1 MSENEEKEVIEN
13 LASELEKIDNK
24 IKEDLHKNL
33 KSLDSCLPN
42 IAKKINELYIKR
54 KERLIATKGRFNL
67 FTTLLAIGNE
77 TRLHSRFITHLLN
90 PEGNHD
96 CGNLFLNL
104 FIDTIS
110 ESNLFPDKE
119 IKNIFEDIKIQNC
132 ELVRTEKPA
141 DGRRIDIYLKFNKS
155 IIAIENKIWAGEQP
169 NQIFDY
175 GKFIKSNKK
184 KNFLF
189 YLTLDG
195 KESETAKII
204 DNDSGKNSKVEYF
217 CLSYKEH
224 ILNWLEKCLQAT
236 YKYVNINQA
245 IQQYQNV
252 IKQLTNQTMEHKEMK
267 EINDLIK
274 SHPLIIKYQNE
285 INQSIKEVKSEF
297 FDRFCEKLRDN
308 FKKSNKPL
316 ILDMK
321 KYTVHDRFEQHI
333 IKNEQY
339 DNLYFLLEYDN
350 SINSLYIGLRTEKP
364 TPPNIIEKYKAV
376 SLIEIY
382 EDASANYNCKFNN
395 AWLAGY
401 FIIYDDNFFNYNIKF
416 DDENQLQKEVDKTAD
431 KILDYLTFMT
441 KKLNKVINQ

>member
-1 MSENEEKEVIEN
+1 MNENEEKEVIEN

-67 FTTLLAIGNE
+67 FTTLLAIGDE

-90 PEGNHD
+90 PKGNHD
-96 CGNLFLNL
+96 CDNLFLNL

-141 DGRRIDIYLKFNKS
+141 DGRRIDIYLHFNKS
-155 IIAIENKIWAGEQP
+155 VIAIENKIWASEQP

-175 GKFIKSNKK
+175 GDFIDSNEK

-195 KESETAKII
+195 KDSETAEIT
-204 DNDSGKNSKVEYF
+204 DENSKKSNVEYF
-217 CLSYKEH
+217 PISYKEH
-224 ILNWLEKCLQAT
+224 ILKWLEKCLQAT

-245 IQQYQNV
+245 IQQYKNV
-252 IKQLTNQTMEHKEMK
+252 IKQLTNQTMENEEMK
-267 EINDLIK
+267 EINELIK
-274 SHPLIIKYQNE
+274 AHPLIIKYQNE
-285 INQSIKEVKSEF
+285 IN
-297 FDRFCEKLRDN
+297 
-308 FKKSNKPL
+308 
-316 ILDMK
+316 
-321 KYTVHDRFEQHI
+321 
-333 IKNEQY
+333 
-339 DNLYFLLEYDN
+339 N
-350 SINSLYIGLRTEKP
+350 SINETWNKYRNEFWKKLLDEITIFNISISSKKDISKWQGNFYESYEVTYQNAIFRIEHDITKNNFYIGLINIPNNPSPKERWPYDVVFIYKNDFFDYEFLLDIMKAEGMEEKV
-364 TPPNIIEKYKAV
+364 E
-376 SLIEIY
+376 E
-382 EDASANYNCKFNN
+382 
-395 AWLAGY
+395 
-401 FIIYDDNFFNYNIKF
+401 NFRK
-416 DDENQLQKEVDKTAD
+416 
-431 KILDYLTFMT
+431 
-441 KKLNKVINQ
+441 